1 MLAGPLLLALVGIG
15 ILSFLPKVEVISR
28 AEADTQAPITLC
40 RDGEKPA
47 RCAEL
52 VEMEIKDVV
61 PLHEAQ
67 AHAVVLV
74 SKDKGIVLPVFVE
87 ENEAVAI
94 AFRLADQNAPSR
106 SSQDL
111 LDDVIIKLG
120 GHVTEVRIDDVEER
134 IYASHIVI
142 QQGDKKLEMVA
153 SAADSISMAISGKAK
168 IFVTRKV
175 LTAGGITRAEI
186 EKLQR
191 ESGVGGSGPE
201 ALDEAPTPEPEP
213 SNKDIRL

>member
-1 MLAGPLLLALVGIG
+1 MLPRLEMIPVAA
-15 ILSFLPKVEVISR
+15 
-28 AEADTQAPITLC
+28 ADTQAPITLC

-47 RCAEL
+47 KCAEL

-74 SKDKGIVLPVFVE
+74 SKDKGTVLPVFVE

-94 AFRLADQNAPSR
+94 AFRLAHQDAPSR

-111 LDDVIIKLG
+111 LDDVVMKMG
-120 GHVTEVRIDDVEER
+120 GHVTEVRIDDVSDR
-134 IYASHIVI
+134 VYASRVMIR
-142 QQGDKKLEMVA
+142 QGEKTHEMTA
-153 SAADSISMAISGKAK
+153 SAADSISMAIAGKAK
-168 IFVTRKV
+168 IFATRKV
-175 LTAGGITRAEI
+175 LTLGGITREEI
-186 EKLQR
+186 EQLQK

-201 ALDEAPTPEPEP
+201 EPVPQAAEPEP